1 MNVIS
6 WTMRICLGWCQHTN
20 TMRERRPLHGVDV
33 LHLVCEDC
41 GHAVPAIQRTAS
53 EHQQIVAAGAIKPAR
68 AQRAAAAAVVDLD
81 RHRSHGQGHRRAS

>member
-6 WTMRICLGWCQHTN
+6 STMRIFGWCQHAN
-20 TMRERRPLHGVDV
+20 TLRERRMLHGVNV

-53 EHQQIVAAGAIKPAR
+53 EHQQIVAAGAIKPVHAH
-68 AQRAAAAAVVDLD
+68 RAAAATVV
-81 RHRSHGQGHRRAS
+81 GIERRRERRLAS